1 MRRTWC
7 NQIMLSNGQYK
18 TVEFDWKI
26 LSICFHLASLSYDLC
41 CALTSADQTIMTRT
55 PSQQNF
61 VCRPKSKLEISILG
75 VKYFRCCGILAYRF
89 SEDQLA
95 ADTSYLSHN
104 THTHTQRTVAGLFP
118 SNKPIISVI
127 IRFAMIHTV
136 LSVCFFFVN
145 RKWFLK
151 NTSVL
156 VCLVEFDECYFE
168 KGNLLISNSHIF
180 VTGKQ

>member
-136 LSVCFFFVN
+136 LSVCFFLSIGNDFWKTLLFWFV
-145 RKWFLK
+145 WL
-151 NTSVL
+151 
-156 VCLVEFDECYFE
+156 
-168 KGNLLISNSHIF
+168 NLMNVISKRGTYLFRTHTFS
-180 VTGKQ
+180 